1 MATDKSRR
9 SIPPAIRELFFA
21 LLRAGLHP
29 DRAAEASTLPAGNTW
44 PALCRL
50 AAAQGVSAIAR
61 DGLETLHAQG
71 LLADEAMPPRTIR
84 LQWALNVERIEQLYA
99 RQRRV
104 IGRLAAFMHG
114 HGSP

>member
-29 DRAAEASTLPAGNTW
+29 DRAAEAITVPAGNPW

-50 AAAQGVSAIAR
+50 AAA
-61 DGLETLHAQG
+61 
-71 LLADEAMPPRTIR
+71 
-84 LQWALNVERIEQLYA
+84 
-99 RQRRV
+99 
-104 IGRLAAFMHG
+104 
-114 HGSP
+114 